1 MSSGVRAVRNN
12 NPGNI
17 EKGAPWQGLMPAN
30 EMTPDQADE
39 HRFCVFQSPK
49 WGFRALARILIT
61 YQDKHDIHTIAAAI
75 ARWAPMSENDTKAY
89 VNHVCQL
96 TGRLFNETLDFHNY
110 DDLAPVAKA
119 IATHECGGW
128 FFDDSDLEEGMRLA
142 GVMPPPKA
150 LTNSRTVQ
158 AATAASMVTG
168 ASLVAETVSQ
178 LTPATSLIREVS
190 AYAPTVAGVLVLGV
204 LFVIIYY
211 RFDDWKRA
219 KR

>member
-1 MSSGVRAVRNN
+1 MSDGIRAVRNN

-49 WGFRALARILIT
+49 WGFRALARVLIT
-61 YQDKHDIHTIAAAI
+61 YQDKHNIHTIAGAI
-75 ARWAPMSENDTKAY
+75 ARWAPTSENDTKSY
-89 VNHVCQL
+89 VNHVSRL
-96 TGRLFNETLDFHNY
+96 TGRAFNEQLNFHDY
-110 DDLAPVAKA
+110 SDLAPIAKA
-119 IATHECGGW
+119 ITTHECGGW

-142 GVMPPPKA
+142 GVIPPAKV
-150 LTNSRTVQ
+150 LVESRTIK
-158 AATAASMVTG
+158 AATAASVVTG
-168 ASLVAETVSQ
+168 TGLIVETVSQ
-178 LTPATSLIREVS
+178 LSPAATLIREI
-190 AYAPTVAGVLVLGV
+190 ATYAPVVAGVLVLGV
-204 LFVIIYY
+204 LFAIIYY